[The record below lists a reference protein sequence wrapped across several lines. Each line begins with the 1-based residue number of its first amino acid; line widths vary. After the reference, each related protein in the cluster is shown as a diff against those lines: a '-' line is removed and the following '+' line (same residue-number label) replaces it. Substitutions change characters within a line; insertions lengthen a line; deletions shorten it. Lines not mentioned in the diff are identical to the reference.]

1 MRIRLLTLTA
11 LGLTLVL
18 ASCSKPE
25 PKSDYNAS
33 ATIREIMASIVVPSA
48 DFMFNAVSSS
58 VTPKGVEEKSPKTD
72 EDWAEVRHR
81 AVSIMEASDLILMP
95 GRHVA
100 APGQKAKNPQVQL
113 SPDEIERLIA
123 SDRSSWVKMS
133 HDLHDSVLPALKAI
147 DSRNPTALSDSS
159 IAIDMACE
167 TCHLKF
173 WYPDKH

>member
-1 MRIRLLTLTA
+1 MLFITA
-11 LGLTLVL
+11 AGLTLVL
-18 ASCSKPE
+18 ASCAKPE
-25 PKSDYNAS
+25 PASDYKAS
-33 ATIREIMASIVVPSA
+33 ATIREIMSSIVVPSA

-58 VTPKGVEEKSPKTD
+58 VTPKGVEEKFPKTD
-72 EDWAEVRHR
+72 EEWADVRHR

-100 APGQKAKNPQVQL
+100 APGQKAINPKVQL
-113 SPDEIERLIA
+113 SPDEIETLITK
-123 SDRSSWVKMS
+123 DRASWVKMS

>member
-1 MRIRLLTLTA
+1 MRTRLFLIAAGVLIIVTA
-11 LGLTLVL
+11 GCRQEVPAL
-18 ASCSKPE
+18 E
-25 PKSDYNAS
+25 YH
-33 ATIREIMASIVVPSA
+33 ATATVREIMASIVVPSA

-72 EDWAEVRHR
+72 EEWADVRHR

-100 APGQKAKNPQVQL
+100 APGQKAKNPQMQL
-113 SPDEIERLIA
+113 SPDQIETLIA
-123 SDRSSWVKMS
+123 KDRSTWVKMS

-167 TCHLKF
+167 SCHLKF
-173 WYPDKH
+173 WYPDKP